1 MTQDIRLENKL
12 PDLGGT
18 RELDQKEDS
27 WASRILEPGL
37 CSTGKELLQRR
48 AQPTSHKIKVESENE
63 GSKLEVATSL
73 SSVPLKL
80 KRGRPPKNK
89 SVKQPSRGKVKT
101 PAGTPKSLA
110 RKPEIKVPEPSSSS
124 SKKSSENDS
133 SLQKRKRGRPP
144 KVHCVPVPPSAESPQ
159 KWGWPSKVAPST
171 ELPRKRGRPPKVHCV
186 RVVPSTESPR
196 KRGRPPKAQC
206 SLVIPSVESPHK
218 QDQPPKVAPSTES
231 PRKRGRPPK
240 AQSSAVITS
249 TELPRKRGRP
259 PKAQRFLVIP
269 STDSPRKR
277 GRPPKIK
284 SLEKLRQGEAQFPSD
299 AHKSH
304 IRKLE
309 TKASGLSST
318 RSETESSESN
328 SCLKKRK
335 QGRPPKVHGAPITPP
350 PPDLP
355 RKRHHS
361 SKNKLPEINKGDV
374 QPSPSVP
381 TLHVMKL
388 ETKMPE
394 PSSPRSRTSELPG
407 EGEAQPSPSTP
418 KPHAQKPGTSVSEP
432 ASSKSK
438 TVSSENGCPLEK
450 PKRGRPRKLP
460 WAPAVPSVESPSK
473 RKRGRPAKSPASPHM
488 EVAVV
493 CSRSASDR
501 DTSAENEPPLPGRKR
516 RRRWRKED
524 PVLAGSESSL
534 DSEDGMA
541 PPWQKEKPELDSET
555 SALLPPQNAIPEA
568 EPDSISLGEN
578 SASEHP
584 PTRST
589 RSTAAV
595 SSSKMGPISGSLR
608 M

>member
-18 RELDQKEDS
+18 RELDQKEDG

-48 AQPTSHKIKVESENE
+48 AQPTSRKIKVESENK

-133 SLQKRKRGRPP
+133 SLQK
-144 KVHCVPVPPSAESPQ
+144 
-159 KWGWPSKVAPST
+159 
-171 ELPRKRGRPPKVHCV
+171 
-186 RVVPSTESPR
+186 R

-450 PKRGRPRKLP
+450 PKRGRPRKVP